1 MQHLADLTFFFFLNK
16 LKACGYPALNCSVR
30 AIFPHCMCLLYHILV
45 ILTIFQT
52 ISFYYNFMVLT
63 DFWCYYCSFFLGGR
77 QTAPIK
83 DEKHQKMFM
92 RFKERKC
99 LHNLKLQVE
108 ATSADVGTAACFK
121 KILLRSLI
129 KMATLNN
136 RFSL

>member
-1 MQHLADLTFFFFLNK
+1 
-16 LKACGYPALNCSVR
+16 
-30 AIFPHCMCLLYHILV
+30 
-45 ILTIFQT
+45 
-52 ISFYYNFMVLT
+52 
-63 DFWCYYCSFFLGGR
+63 
-77 QTAPIK
+77 
-83 DEKHQKMFM
+83 MFM